1 MHILT
6 KILVVLVALLVVAL
20 VPLAA
25 VSSTNQLTFKQKATD
40 AESAL
45 KTEMASTQAA
55 KDAYNASNAALQGR
69 IASLEKQLATATA
82 QTDAERQARSDFE
95 RQVEGLRIQV
105 AESQGQISKLAV
117 NASAQTELLK
127 EYSSIIET
135 ARSQYLSAEK
145 QRVELQDAL
154 ARAQVQL
161 DSETAAKSLL
171 QEQLQKLTEDK
182 ERVSADLSKYRAV
195 HGNIVGQ
202 TGAPSAGAAADP
214 SLPVPADRSLS
225 ATVISVTREPNSTLA
240 EINVGSRDGV
250 KEGWILT
257 LADGSNF
264 VGNLRIIEV
273 DMNRSV
279 GVVELEDVATRGKV
293 MAGQRAIARK
303 GE

>member
-1 MHILT
+1 VHILT

-25 VSSTNQLTFKQKATD
+25 VSSTNQLAFKQKAAD

-45 KTEMASTQAA
+45 KTETASTQAA
-55 KDAYNASNAALQGR
+55 KDAYNASIVALQGR
-69 IASLEKQLATATA
+69 NASLEKQLATSNA

-161 DSETAAKSLL
+161 ESETAAKSLL

-202 TGAPSAGAAADP
+202 TGAPSAGAIDP
-214 SLPVPADRSLS
+214 GLPVPADRSLS